1 MQRFWDK
8 VRIGPR
14 NECWEWLAYKQYKG
28 YGIFGFNGNPKLA
41 HRVSYQLSIGTIP
54 EGMCICHHCD
64 NPSCVNPAHLFLGTN
79 ADNTADRDAKGRHVA
94 LKGENNGRAKLT
106 DADVLAIRD
115 SGLSQ
120 NEIAA
125 EYGVSQTVVSNIKI
139 RKSWKHI

>member
-8 VRIGPR
+8 VRLGSP
-14 NECWEWLAYKQYKG
+14 NECWEWLAHRNHTG
-28 YGIFGFNGNPKLA
+28 YGTFRLNGKEQKA
-41 HRVSYQLSIGTIP
+41 HKASYQLNVGAIP
-54 EGMCICHHCD
+54 EGMCVCHHCD
-64 NPSCVNPAHLFLGTN
+64 NPSCINPAHLFLGTQV
-79 ADNTADRDAKGRHVA
+79 DNVADRDAKGRQA
-94 LKGENNGRAKLT
+94 KLKGENNGRAKLT